1 MEIHSHGLMSR
12 SVWTLSPS
20 LAASKVTVM
29 QYQRVA
35 QRQPRQKSPA
45 NIDVHDLADSLVVE
59 RIGDI
64 LSSVGTRH
72 ESPANGPSMA
82 GYDRGFRWGS

>member
-1 MEIHSHGLMSR
+1 VSVFIGASMEIHSHGLMSR

-59 RIGDI
+59 QMGGYPLGVGDPP
-64 LSSVGTRH
+64 R
-72 ESPANGPSMA
+72 EPSKWA
-82 GYDRGFRWGS
+82 